1 MSQGTTTVTNPISLR
16 QVGWWLGGVLL
27 AVAGVA
33 ALYSFDPNTTDSPF
47 AVCIFQTL
55 TGFWCAGCGIT
66 RALHALVH
74 GDIAGAFA
82 MNPLGMLLLPLMPL
96 MVAWGQGWHPR
107 LLQPV
112 MAVAMQPKLW
122 LWVLPGYWVARNL
135 PWVPFCLLA
144 PG

>member
-47 AVCIFQTL
+47 AACIFQTL

-74 GDIAGAFA
+74 GDIVRAFA
-82 MNPLGMLLLPLMPL
+82 MNPLAMLLVPCAALAW
-96 MVAWGQGWHPR
+96 AWGGGW
-107 LLQPV
+107 QPAWAAPIIRFLSKP
-112 MAVAMQPKLW
+112 M
-122 LWVLPGYWVARNL
+122 LWVVLIPAYWIARNL
-135 PWVPFCLLA
+135 PWAPFSWMA